1 MYKVLHIND
10 AWEGGGAEAV
20 FRDTV
25 KVSQELGFEHDIFIS
40 EGKRRIFSYI
50 FSIAE
55 YKKLKD
61 KIVLFQPDVIHIHN
75 YYHFLSPS
83 ILMSVRKLRKKRK
96 WNGRVVFT
104 AHDYHLVCPN
114 SGLQYYKGCKSY
126 NFSINKS
133 DFTFCKKFDRRGY
146 LFSLIKI
153 AQHLL
158 CYKLLKLNNVID
170 KIISPSY
177 FLKTIFHQWG
187 ITCDIHVIRNPII
200 NINDTQPRDNEIA
213 LNNRLIKIVF
223 MGRVSE
229 EKGVL
234 EFIEKIQNSKLEIE
248 FHIYGVG
255 DLVDFIK
262 KLELR
267 DGFRIIFHGY
277 LNREK
282 LLKEIRKYDIFVLPS
297 TWYENAPLSILE
309 AAHLGL
315 PVVVP
320 DYGGLKE
327 MATLTYAHYTFNHDS
342 ENLDNCLLLAKGKV
356 KKNYIIKPEE
366 FTYDYYKC
374 QIMKVYFK

>member
-1 MYKVLHIND
+1 
-10 AWEGGGAEAV
+10 
-20 FRDTV
+20 
-25 KVSQELGFEHDIFIS
+25 
-40 EGKRRIFSYI
+40 
-50 FSIAE
+50 
-55 YKKLKD
+55 
-61 KIVLFQPDVIHIHN
+61 
-75 YYHFLSPS
+75 
-83 ILMSVRKLRKKRK
+83 
-96 WNGRVVFT
+96 
-104 AHDYHLVCPN
+104 
-114 SGLQYYKGCKSY
+114 
-126 NFSINKS
+126 
-133 DFTFCKKFDRRGY
+133 
-146 LFSLIKI
+146 
-153 AQHLL
+153 
-158 CYKLLKLNNVID
+158 
-170 KIISPSY
+170 
-177 FLKTIFHQWG
+177 
-187 ITCDIHVIRNPII
+187 
-200 NINDTQPRDNEIA
+200 
-213 LNNRLIKIVF
+213 